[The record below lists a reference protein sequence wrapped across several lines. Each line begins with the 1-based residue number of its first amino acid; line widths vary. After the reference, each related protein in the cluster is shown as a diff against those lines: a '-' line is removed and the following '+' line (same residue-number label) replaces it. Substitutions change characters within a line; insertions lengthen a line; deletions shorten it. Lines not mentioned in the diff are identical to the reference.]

1 MIIYEA
7 PQGSEEWLRSRAGKI
22 TASMFKTARSKLKK
36 TGEPTEAALNYAF
49 KVAVETISGLPMDEG
64 FQTWQ
69 MQRGNELEPEARSLY
84 EIRTGNQ
91 VETAGFVTTDC
102 GTYGASA
109 DGLVSTDGGIEIKCL
124 VSPER
129 IREAILNHDVSEWY
143 DQVQGGMWITGRAW
157 WDFIIYCPALS
168 GVNRELTI
176 WHIMRDDAY
185 IAELEADLNSFAG
198 LVNSYIGKLSQQH

>member
-1 MIIYEA
+1 
-7 PQGSEEWLRSRAGKI
+7 
-22 TASMFKTARSKLKK
+22 
-36 TGEPTEAALNYAF
+36 
-49 KVAVETISGLPMDEG
+49 MDEG